1 MDLLSDREIPPL
13 FKNLLKIFSFFF
25 FFDADSHLKLHMFT
39 RSKATLVLYFMSF
52 AGKGN
57 FLAAAQGPS
66 VCFTLIDGI
75 SRTTLPGQFKPGQ
88 AGSGR
93 AAPRSYSGH
102 RWKKLH
108 KHQFFSKGGSAAVSP
123 LPGIL
128 RMGRALVKK
137 NLQINPAAAIHYA
150 TCGTSP
156 CSRRLSKQR
165 WLSLEPGPA
174 SGRVGPNR
182 TWV

>member
-1 MDLLSDREIPPL
+1 
-13 FKNLLKIFSFFF
+13 
-25 FFDADSHLKLHMFT
+25 MFT
-39 RSKATLVLYFMSF
+39 RSKETFVPSFMSF

-137 NLQINPAAAIHYA
+137 NLQRNQAAVIHDA

-156 CSRRLSKQR
+156 CSRWLSKQGCLDQPLDLLVWTCWSKQNLGLR
-165 WLSLEPGPA
+165 YLICFHHTGWLACRYWMKL
-174 SGRVGPNR
+174 GRK
-182 TWV
+182 